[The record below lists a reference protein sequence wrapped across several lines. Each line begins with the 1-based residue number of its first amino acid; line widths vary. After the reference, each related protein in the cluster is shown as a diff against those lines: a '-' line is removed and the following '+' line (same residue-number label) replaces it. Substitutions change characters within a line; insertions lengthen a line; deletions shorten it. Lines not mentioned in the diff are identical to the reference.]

1 MTIVNK
7 VNDKMFIYVSVYPLH
22 GYSLFIS
29 LSIAPRILLGMEEVN
44 RHFVLKK
51 R

>member
-1 MTIVNK
+1 MIRCLFMYLFTPYMDK
-7 VNDKMFIYVSVYPLH
+7 VPEGM

-29 LSIAPRILLGMEEVN
+29 LSIVPRILLGMEEVN